1 MFISFA
7 EQTGLIKPLTEWVIE
22 RALKESAA
30 WRSRGHEIPVAVNL
44 STRSLLDPLFPAY
57 VAAAL
62 AAAGASPSA
71 LRFEITESVLLA
83 EPERSLTTLSEL
95 RRIGV
100 RFALDDFGT
109 GYSSLSYLN
118 KLPLQEVKIDRS
130 FVQDVCSIDGSS
142 STIVQATVDLG
153 HRLGF
158 EVVAEGVE
166 TQCEWDR
173 LVELGCDI
181 VQGFHVAR
189 PMGAA
194 EVTAWLSTMARAPLA
209 SAV

>member
-1 MFISFA
+1 
-7 EQTGLIKPLTEWVIE
+7 
-22 RALKESAA
+22 
-30 WRSRGHEIPVAVNL
+30 VNL
-44 STRSLLDPLFPAY
+44 STRSLLDPLFPLW
-57 VAAAL
+57 VAGAL
-62 AAAGASPSA
+62 AGAGASPSA

-83 EPERSLTTLSEL
+83 EPERSMTTLSEL

-130 FVQDVCSIDGSS
+130 FVQDVCSVDGSS

-173 LVELGCDI
+173 LAELGCDI
-181 VQGFHVAR
+181 VQGFHIAR
-189 PMGAA
+189 PMEGAQVA
-194 EVTAWLSTMARAPLA
+194 AWLAASARDRLA

>member
-1 MFISFA
+1 MFPI
-7 EQTGLIKPLTEWVIE
+7 WV
-22 RALKESAA
+22 A
-30 WRSRGHEIPVAVNL
+30 G
-44 STRSLLDPLFPAY
+44 
-57 VAAAL
+57 AL
-62 AAAGASPSA
+62 ANAGAKPSA

-83 EPERSLTTLSEL
+83 EPDRSLKTLSEL

-130 FVQDVCSIDGSS
+130 FVQDVCSVDGSS

-173 LVELGCDI
+173 LLELGCDI
-181 VQGFHVAR
+181 AQGFHVAR
-189 PMGAA
+189 PMEGARMA
-194 EVTAWLSTMARAPLA
+194 AWLATAAGETLA

>member
-1 MFISFA
+1 
-7 EQTGLIKPLTEWVIE
+7 
-22 RALKESAA
+22 
-30 WRSRGHEIPVAVNL
+30 
-44 STRSLLDPLFPAY
+44 
-57 VAAAL
+57 
-62 AAAGASPSA
+62 
-71 LRFEITESVLLA
+71 
-83 EPERSLTTLSEL
+83 
-95 RRIGV
+95 
-100 RFALDDFGT
+100 
-109 GYSSLSYLN
+109 
-118 KLPLQEVKIDRS
+118 VKIDRS

-153 HRLGF
+153 RRLGF